1 MKIAIASDH
10 KGYTLKENLKKEL
23 TKEYE
28 IIDLGTTSTKSVDY
42 PEYGIKLGKTV
53 LVNKETLGIA
63 ICGTG
68 IGMSI
73 ILNKIKGIMC
83 AKISNQEEALLA
95 KEHNNANVIAL
106 SSTIPIQTSLE
117 MIKTFIKAKPLQEEK
132 YQRRIKQIKDYE
144 NAR

>member
-23 TKEYE
+23 TKKYE

-53 LVNKETLGIA
+53 LENKETLGIA

-83 AKISNQEEALLA
+83 AKISNKEEALLA

-117 MIKTFIKAKPLQEEK
+117 MIKTFIAAKPLQEEK

>member
-42 PEYGIKLGKTV
+42 PEYGIKLGKTI
-53 LVNKETLGIA
+53 LENKETLGIA

-106 SSTIPIQTSLE
+106 SSTIPIQTALE